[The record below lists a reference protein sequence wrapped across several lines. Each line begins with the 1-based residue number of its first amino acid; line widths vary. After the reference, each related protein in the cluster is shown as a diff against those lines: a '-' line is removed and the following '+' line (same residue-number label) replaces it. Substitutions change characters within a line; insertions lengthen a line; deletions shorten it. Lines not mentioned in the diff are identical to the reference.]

1 MTFGEF
7 QLLFVLVIS
16 FLRLALSIR
25 TTAKGTGAFA
35 GIQEP
40 SALIVLLIIS
50 LPIVIVI
57 PKGTGAFG
65 ELKIVFANYST

>member
-1 MTFGEF
+1 MTFGEV
-7 QLLFVLVIS
+7 QVLFVLIIL

-25 TTAKGTGAFA
+25 TTPKGTGAFS

-40 SALIVLLIIS
+40 SVLIVLLNIS
-50 LPIVIVI
+50 LLATVAI

-65 ELKIVFANYST
+65 ELKIVFANYTT